1 MIKLENVSFQY
12 QNQKVLHHL
21 SLVLP
26 SHQTIGLIG
35 ENGSGKSTLLQL
47 MIGLLEL
54 KEGTITV
61 KSVDMNTKNK
71 SRIQQMIG
79 YTFQNAD
86 HQLFMPSVYEE
97 VAFALR
103 NRKMAES
110 DIEVVVKDSLEM
122 VKAFHLKDKAP
133 FRLSGGEKR
142 RVALATV
149 LAMDPEILLFDE
161 PTIGLDPKA
170 RRRFMNVMETLSQMK
185 IIATHDLDL
194 AYDVCDIIVLLKD
207 GCISGF
213 GKKEDILK
221 NELLL
226 EQNGLELPL
235 RFQK

>member
-12 QNQKVLHHL
+12 QNQKVLHDL
-21 SLVLP
+21 SLLLP
-26 SHQTIGLIG
+26 AHQTIGLIG

-54 KEGTITV
+54 KEGSITV
-61 KSVDMNTKNK
+61 KAVDVNAKNK
-71 SRIQQMIG
+71 SRIQQMVG

-86 HQLFMPSVYEE
+86 HQLFMPTVYEE

-103 NRKMAES
+103 NRKMPET
-110 DIEVVVKDSLEM
+110 DIEAVVSDSLEM
-122 VKAFHLKDKAP
+122 VKALHLKDKAP

-149 LAMDPEILLFDE
+149 LAMNPEILLFDE

-170 RRRFMNVMETLSQMK
+170 RRRFMNVMKTLNQMK

-194 AYDVCDIIVLLKD
+194 AYDVCDVIVLLKD
-207 GCISGF
+207 GCIEGF

-226 EQNGLELPL
+226 ERNGLELPL
-235 RFQK
+235 KFQK